1 MPRTDSTAIIIPARY
16 KSSRFPGKPLV
27 DLAGKPMIARVA
39 EKCMQ
44 AISRDAVFVAT
55 DDDRI
60 REACEQHQINV
71 IMTADNHPTGTDR
84 IAEAA
89 SKIDADFMINVQ
101 GDEPL
106 IQPEDI
112 QRVIDEKRKYP
123 ADIINAYCPLSADE
137 NPAWNTIPKVVFNE
151 AGDLVYMSRSV
162 IPGLKEGGATPTYHK
177 QVCIYGFTREQLQR
191 YASFGRKSVLESFED
206 IEILRFLELGIN
218 VRMVEVSASS
228 IAVDTPEDVDRVIAA
243 MAANE

>member
-60 REACEQHQINV
+60 RQACEQHQINV

-243 MAANE
+243 IAANE

>member
-1 MPRTDSTAIIIPARY
+1 M
-16 KSSRFPGKPLV
+16 

-137 NPAWNTIPKVVFNE
+137 NPASNTIPKVVFNE

-191 YASFGRKSVLESFED
+191 YASFGRKSVLES
-206 IEILRFLELGIN
+206 
-218 VRMVEVSASS
+218 
-228 IAVDTPEDVDRVIAA
+228 
-243 MAANE
+243 

>member
-123 ADIINAYCPLSADE
+123 ADIINAYCTLSADE
-137 NPAWNTIPKVVFNE
+137 NPASNTIPKVIFNE

-191 YASFGRKSVLESFED
+191 YASFGRNPFWNLLKTLKFSAFLSLVSMSEWSKSVLPALLL
-206 IEILRFLELGIN
+206 IRP
-218 VRMVEVSASS
+218 RML
-228 IAVDTPEDVDRVIAA
+228 TG
-243 MAANE
+243 